1 MTFPKRMLKYIA
13 HKKKTQKCLLKDLP
27 MVGVEPTRG
36 CPHKILSLARLP
48 IPSHRHK
55 FNCHIHIISKSAVMA
70 ATVEGGVTK
79 TGTGNSSRI
88 IDNTTNMPV
97 PHAKVTLPKQNY
109 TTYSDTDGGFNL
121 NAKVDGTTV
130 LSVEKEGYRPYS
142 LTIDEKSAARP
153 IIVGIEKSKPNDL
166 VIENAML
173 HLGDDNFS
181 PNSANSSEFR
191 AKSIGPF
198 YSKTFQIAAN
208 AISKTNYLVIGS
220 IIGID
225 TLMARSL
232 KQNSIVNSYA
242 SPPEVYFNGSKIAE
256 IQLNGDGQRIKIPNN
271 LIRGG
276 QINEVTIKTGRNM
289 KQTAYIDYDDIEIM
303 NLSIQTE

>member
-1 MTFPKRMLKYIA
+1 MKRFLLILCI
-13 HKKKTQKCLLKDLP
+13 CLISHNA
-27 MVGVEPTRG
+27 V
-36 CPHKILSLARLP
+36 LS
-48 IPSHRHK
+48 
-55 FNCHIHIISKSAVMA
+55 

-79 TGTGNSSRI
+79 TGTGNASRI

-97 PHAKVTLPKQNY
+97 PNAKVSLPKQNY
-109 TTYSDTDGGFNL
+109 TTYSDNDGAFNL
-121 NAKVDGTTV
+121 NAKVNGTTV
-130 LSVEKEGYRPYS
+130 LSVEKDGYRPYS

-166 VIENAML
+166 VIENDML
-173 HLGDDNFS
+173 HLGDDNYS
-181 PNSANSSEFR
+181 PNSANSGEFR

-208 AISKTNYLVIGS
+208 AVSKTNYLVIGS

-232 KQNSIVNSYA
+232 KQNSIVNSFA

-271 LIRGG
+271 LIRNG
-276 QINEVTIKTGRNM
+276 QLNEVTIKTGRNM

-303 NLSIQTE
+303 NLSIQSE